1 MTGAPKASPDPHMAR
16 IWREAAIGLGGGL
29 LLIAAPLVLFG
40 PAQPDLSAGARIL
53 GWTGCIAA
61 GVVWAMVFAVRVF
74 AYADEYIRDR
84 DKTAWLW
91 GGLFGVAVSAPIY
104 VFVMLGGLH
113 WLDPARPASRA
124 LAQAFGEG
132 YGLVIAC
139 QLAGYFAFA
148 AWRRFAGR

>member
-1 MTGAPKASPDPHMAR
+1 MAR
-16 IWREAAIGLGGGL
+16 IWREAAIGVGGAL
-29 LLIAAPLVLFG
+29 LLIAAPLALFG

-53 GWTGCIAA
+53 GWTVCIGA
-61 GVVWAMVFAVRVF
+61 GVVWAMAFAIRIF
-74 AYADEYIRDR
+74 AEADEYIRDR

-91 GGLFGVAVSAPIY
+91 GGLSGVAVSAPIY

-113 WLDPARPASRA
+113 WLDPTRPLGRD
-124 LAQAFGEG
+124 LGTAFSEG
-132 YGLVIAC
+132 YGLLIVC